1 MKNQILLCL
10 LALCSA
16 VVLNAQP
23 MFLSPET
30 ITYKVREDTF
40 YSDKAFKEPYRP
52 IKKDSIITWTSE
64 MSVGPVY
71 SADVE
76 AGWYVKYSINASYD
90 ENEKPVRMY
99 TDALQVVDSELLT
112 QEKSLI
118 RIIPEYY
125 QEVLS
130 KKDLEM
136 IFWKQPLWLKTLEE
150 CRNGKYGADSL
161 EDIFKPESYLLS
173 NTIVS
178 FSQNNYY
185 LVKNIETIGDCKRLA
200 LLRYRDD
207 ISESTGLKENVYS
220 DIYKKYQK
228 DAYIDLFVRFD
239 GDYVDLWINSKDD
252 FMGRYIIASDVLRE
266 QIHNFM
272 ETKDIDLSAITW
284 PRHADGTCDYD
295 NMATAA
301 TNGNAGR
308 QKLADALIEAA
319 GYGDIAAMRRL
330 IAAGAD
336 VNAMSSEHGK
346 TALMVAAKRNSE
358 DIAKLLLAVGAD
370 MNVKD
375 SNGNTALMYAAEYD
389 SADVAALLRAAGREP
404 ANVPDTER
412 AESVEES
419 AISKPAPAVGKT
431 AAVTEN
437 LRLRTDDDRTA
448 EVVATLAAGTRVKV
462 EATSREDTID
472 GIASNWVRVA
482 VLGEATDRDGNAV
495 AAGTEGWLFGGYL
508 SEAEDAE
515 IQSPRGEADAA
526 KAPALPIAPVAVGVA
541 VLAVLLAAILLA
553 VRRRKGSKE

>member
-64 MSVGPVY
+64 MGVGPIY

-125 QEVLS
+125 LEVLS
-130 KKDLEM
+130 KKDLAM
-136 IFWKQPLWLKTLEE
+136 IFEKQPLWLKTLEE
-150 CRNGKYGADSL
+150 CRNGKYGSDSL

-228 DAYIDLFVRFD
+228 DAYIDLFIQFD

-284 PRHADGTCDYD
+284 PRHADGTCDYED
-295 NMATAA
+295 EGGNATA
-301 TNGNAGR
+301 GAG
-308 QKLADALIEAA
+308 DFE
-319 GYGDIAAMRRL
+319 DRL
-330 IAAGAD
+330 NKGFWVRDYYNEVILTRDRNTILSYVPKYKENPSTFAYELD
-336 VNAMSSEHGK
+336 SE
-346 TALMVAAKRNSE
+346 V
-358 DIAKLLLAVGAD
+358 
-370 MNVKD
+370 
-375 SNGNTALMYAAEYD
+375 YWY
-389 SADVAALLRAAGREP
+389 
-404 ANVPDTER
+404 
-412 AESVEES
+412 EES
-419 AISKPAPAVGKT
+419 IFDKCEYVFSKIFYTYFLYVFSASFYITDIQRIDTDMYQVVVETDNFSKDEIEKGYNSGCDWQD
-431 AAVTEN
+431 EN
-437 LRLRTDDDRTA
+437 IIIER
-448 EVVATLAAGTRVKV
+448 
-462 EATSREDTID
+462 
-472 GIASNWVRVA
+472 
-482 VLGEATDRDGNAV
+482 
-495 AAGTEGWLFGGYL
+495 FY
-508 SEAEDAE
+508 
-515 IQSPRGEADAA
+515 
-526 KAPALPIAPVAVGVA
+526 
-541 VLAVLLAAILLA
+541 
-553 VRRRKGSKE
+553 